1 MRQLENYGVQELNA
15 NETVNIDGGYE
26 TYPGGCSYSGGGM
39 QYGGPTYGPNRVTLE
54 DVFDDVLFYYERTL

>member
-54 DVFDDVLFYYERTL
+54 DVL